1 VNFSATPEFALQLD
15 REDPLAP
22 FRKRF
27 IIPPHGEGEQA
38 YFLGNSLGL
47 QPASAAKAVDR
58 VLGQWAARGV
68 ESFFMGDD
76 PWLDMHESLLGP
88 LSTIMGCLPA
98 ELTVMNALTVNLH
111 LMMVSFY
118 RPQGRRRKIL
128 CEAKAFPSDQYMLA
142 THVAHLGLD
151 PEDVI
156 VEVHPREGEHVI
168 RTEDILQAI
177 VRHGDELAL
186 VMWGG
191 LNYYTGQAFD
201 MQAIT
206 AAAHRAGALAG
217 FDLAHAAGNLRLEL
231 HAWDVD
237 FACWCNYKYLN
248 GGPGAAGAAYIHTRY
263 HDRPGMHRFA
273 GWWGNERRSRFRME
287 KNFLPAASAEGWQLS
302 TPSPLLYACLRASL
316 EIFAE
321 AGWENILEKK
331 ERLSSWL
338 WFLLDELNRAQPAQ
352 VIECITPRQEKGCQV
367 SLLMPAKG
375 REVFDKLTA
384 EGIITDWREPD
395 VIRLA
400 PVPLYNNY
408 SEIWRFYAT
417 LRDILET
424 VR

>member
-1 VNFSATPEFALQLD
+1 
-15 REDPLAP
+15 
-22 FRKRF
+22 
-27 IIPPHGEGEQA
+27 
-38 YFLGNSLGL
+38 
-47 QPASAAKAVDR
+47 
-58 VLGQWAARGV
+58 
-68 ESFFMGDD
+68 
-76 PWLDMHESLLGP
+76 
-88 LSTIMGCLPA
+88 
-98 ELTVMNALTVNLH
+98 
-111 LMMVSFY
+111 
-118 RPQGRRRKIL
+118 
-128 CEAKAFPSDQYMLA
+128 MLA

-273 GWWGNERRSRFRME
+273 GWWGNERGSRFRME